1 LDEYEILSDRYD
13 TVVIGAGIG
22 GLTAAAVMARAGM
35 KVLVVEHSHRPGGAC
50 SSFRAGDFY
59 FDVGATLVQG
69 FGTLG
74 FNVLRTLFDFLGQ
87 QAELIPTDHAYSMI
101 FGGKRVDFHLDWFA
115 FTTEL
120 AAHFPERAGTLM
132 NFMRDLDRLYNA
144 VLANSGPPR
153 PTTDEPLGQKLLSS
167 VLKPGAARTLSKAMR
182 ISADQLFSKHLDDPD
197 ARAFFNADLIF
208 NTGYGIDRLAAP
220 YAALSIMDRLTGGSH
235 YPIGSSQQ
243 IPDRLEKSIIL
254 DGGQVAY
261 RTDVTSIDVTQGR
274 ASGIL
279 LDDGRRVECN
289 SVVADVSLATLY
301 GSLIEKSEL
310 PHEAVELAKDLVVAG
325 SVVSLFLG
333 VDERAVPR
341 EFNPLTVL
349 VDDPERGEDFISVCV
364 PSLLDPNLAP
374 EGFHSMIIHA
384 AEPTTGWPVEIAGKG
399 RGQEYEKL
407 KMDAASKVLD
417 RVKDLLPQ
425 LEGSAVEIKIS
436 SPRTFERWTKR
447 PAGAIAGPALP
458 GVPAPSGLPGAATVI
473 PGVFLAGDSTFYGRG
488 VAQAA
493 ASGINCGI
501 AIASYLGLPPID
513 FESAAESKVIET
525 VPVRPEVRGE
535 AVVDELSAVLES
547 HRCTRCKE
555 SPCMFDCP
563 LGIDVPGVMRRVNTA
578 DFAGAAALVHERCE
592 LAGCVAYLCGKP
604 CEAACTRAETDSS
617 IKISDV
623 ETLACE
629 ISGDEGRA
637 RSVRSKNGTR
647 VAVIGAGPA
656 GLSCSGMLARLGHR
670 VTLFDSQPE
679 PGGLPAMA
687 MPSFRL
693 PDVSYER
700 EMSHVLELVQMK
712 PRTIFG
718 EDVNF
723 ESLEREGYRAVF
735 LATGMEAVK
744 PFGLPGADLP
754 GVIDALSFL
763 TAAKQGVKRELEKKV
778 AVLGDDCTAI
788 DSARLAKSLLEK
800 GQIYLVTSLEPDTM
814 RAAAEALEAA
824 KADGVVIL
832 TRRKPVALVG
842 QGRVETVRTV
852 PLSAEAEEIPKAA
865 GEDNALRVGTVIVA
879 GDRMPEESLTA
890 YLTGQLKLGEDGKV
904 KVDETFATSRK
915 GVFAGGDAIGTGSFT
930 GACSDGIAAALEI
943 DEFLSQSPAE
953 PLGSGLE
960 S

>member
-22 GLTAAAVMARAGM
+22 GLTAAAVMARAGV

-69 FGTLG
+69 FGAFG

-87 QAELIPTDHAYSMI
+87 QAELIPTDHAYSML
-101 FGGKRVDFHLDWFA
+101 FGGERVDFHLDWHA
-115 FTTEL
+115 FTSEL

-132 NFMRDLDRLYNA
+132 SFMRDLDRLYNA

-153 PTTDEPLGQKLLSS
+153 PTSDEPLGQKLLSS

-182 ISADQLFSKHLDDPD
+182 ISAEQLFVKHTDDPD

-243 IPDRLEKSIIL
+243 IPDRLEKSIVL

-261 RTDVTSIDVTQGR
+261 RTDVTSIDVEEGR
-274 ASGIL
+274 ASGVR
-279 LDDGRRVECN
+279 LDDGRRVKCN

-301 GSLIEKSEL
+301 GSLIDKSAL
-310 PHEAVELAKDLVVAG
+310 PQEVVELAQDLVPAG

-333 VDERAVPR
+333 VDERAVPK

-349 VDDPERGEDFISVCV
+349 VDNPEHGEDFISVSV

-384 AEPTTGWPVEIAGKG
+384 AEPTTGWPIEIAGKG
-399 RGQEYEKL
+399 RGEEYEKL
-407 KMDAASKVLD
+407 KMNAASRVLD
-417 RVKDLLPQ
+417 RVKDMLPQ

-447 PAGAIAGPALP
+447 PDGATAGPSMP
-458 GVPAPSGLPGAATVI
+458 GSLAPSGLPGAATVV
-473 PGVFLAGDSTFYGRG
+473 PGVFLTGDSTFYGRG

-501 AIASYLGLPPID
+501 AAARYLGLPPID
-513 FESAAESKVIET
+513 FEPTTESKVIET
-525 VPVRPEVRGE
+525 VPVRPEVMGE

-547 HRCTRCKE
+547 HRCMRCKE
-555 SPCMFDCP
+555 SPCMFACP
-563 LGIDVPGVMRRVNTA
+563 LGIDVPGMMRRVNSA
-578 DFAGAAALVHERCE
+578 EFAGAAALIHERCE
-592 LAGCVAYLCGKP
+592 LAGCVAALCGKP
-604 CEAACTRAETDSS
+604 CEATCTRSETDSS

-623 ETLACE
+623 ETLTCA
-629 ISGDEGRA
+629 IAGDEGRA
-637 RSVRSKNGTR
+637 RSVRATNGSM

-656 GLSCSGMLARLGHR
+656 GLSCAGMLARLGHK

-693 PDVSYER
+693 SDQSYER
-700 EMSHVLELVQMK
+700 EVSHVLELVRVK
-712 PRTIFG
+712 PRTVFG

-723 ESLEREGYRAVF
+723 ESLAREGYGVVF
-735 LATGMEAVK
+735 LATGMQSVRSCT
-744 PFGLPGADLP
+744 LPGADLP

-763 TAAKQGVKRELEKKV
+763 TSAKRGVRRELEKNV

-788 DSARLAKSLLEK
+788 DSARLAKSILED
-800 GQIYLVTSLEPDTM
+800 GNVYLVTSLEPDSM
-814 RAAAEALEAA
+814 RAASESLGAA
-824 KADGVVIL
+824 KAEGVVIL

-842 QGRVETVRTV
+842 EGRVETVRTV
-852 PLSAEAEEIPKAA
+852 PLSGDAEEIPLIA
-865 GEDNALRVGTVIVA
+865 GDDNALKVGTVILA
-879 GDRMPEESLTA
+879 GDRMPDESLTA
-890 YLTGQLKLGEDGKV
+890 YLAGQMKLEKDGKV
-904 KVDETFATSRK
+904 KVNEAFATSRK

-930 GACSDGIAAALEI
+930 GACSDGIAAAAEI
-943 DEFLSQSPAE
+943 DEFLGQSPPA
-953 PLGSGLE
+953 PPVPAD
-960 S
+960 